1 MLDRH
6 REPLELGGL
15 WRDVLNN
22 LGDREVTPDLY
33 LAIADAVLPKW
44 GSWTHFL
51 GHAARQ
57 LTEDRAELEADLA
70 RARVGWRI
78 WIEQRE
84 NLRTFAAKVAKH
96 PVEDERLERWWID
109 DARGETASW
118 DGSYSATDDK
128 VTRQFRKFVELS
140 EDDDLALRYHPDMRE
155 PYMDGWHIGW
165 LHSNLTWTA
174 DLELL
179 RTLARK
185 TWPADQRDRE
195 RWTPEELEAV
205 SAWYEDQQPSLVAP
219 EEKPTS
225 IDPFELEIW
234 NDEQN
239 LGFGLDGLRYVMLVF
254 LRSTWIDFVDSILER
269 SKRPNARGSLRCIE
283 CGTFV
288 GRRALGYGQ
297 LYCSDRCKKRTA
309 KRRYRQRRSL
319 AATGPASASSAERG
333 AGAGDRDQGPS
344 PTVPPAGEG
353 RGSTCSRSQA
363 SASGQ

>member
-1 MLDRH
+1 MLDLQ

-15 WRDVLNN
+15 WRDVLNF
-22 LGDREVTPDLY
+22 LGDREITPDLY
-33 LAIADAVLPKW
+33 LPLADAVLPKW
-44 GSWTHFL
+44 GRWTYFL
-51 GHAARQ
+51 GHAAAK
-57 LTEDRAELEADLA
+57 LTEDRAELGADVA
-70 RARVGWRI
+70 RARIGWRV

-84 NLRTFAAKVAKH
+84 NLRKFAAKVAKH
-96 PVEDERLERWWID
+96 PVEDEQLERWWID

-118 DGSYSATDDK
+118 DGSYSARDDK
-128 VTRQFRKFVELS
+128 VTGQFRKFVELS

-155 PYMDGWHIGW
+155 SYMDGWHIGW
-165 LHSNLTWTA
+165 LHSNLTWTG

-185 TWPADQRDRE
+185 TWPADPRDRE
-195 RWTPEELEAV
+195 QWTPSELESV
-205 SAWYEDQQPSLVAP
+205 NAWYEDQQPSLATP
-219 EEKPTS
+219 DEKPTS
-225 IDPFELEIW
+225 IDPFELKIW

-269 SKRPNARGSLRCIE
+269 SKRPNARGSLSCIE

-297 LYCSDRCKKRTA
+297 LYCSDRCKKRAA

-319 AATGPASASSAERG
+319 AAIGPALHVVR
-333 AGAGDRDQGPS
+333 R
-344 PTVPPAGEG
+344 
-353 RGSTCSRSQA
+353 STT
-363 SASGQ
+363 